1 MDLFKVA
8 SSIQINGKEQ
18 ITGVGGKKNADV
30 RSVEVSENRGERG
43 KGDH

>member
-1 MDLFKVA
+1 MDLFRVA
-8 SSIQINGKEQ
+8 SSIQINGKER
-18 ITGVGGKKNADV
+18 ITGMGGEKNTDG